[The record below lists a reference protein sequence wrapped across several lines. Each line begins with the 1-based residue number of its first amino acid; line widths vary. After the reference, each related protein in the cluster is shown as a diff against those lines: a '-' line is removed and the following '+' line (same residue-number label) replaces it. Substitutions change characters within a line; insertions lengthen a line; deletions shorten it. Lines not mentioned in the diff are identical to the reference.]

1 MGSFYTN
8 VTLRTEQQPDVVAA
22 LRAAGRKALVSQP
35 INGCVVVYDRESED
49 QDSKVLNK
57 LAGTLSAKLKCA
69 ALAVLIHDD
78 DLLVY
83 ALFQDGK
90 LADEYVSWPALF
102 DDSAS
107 ESPEGGDAEVLARA
121 FGAESNIDQIE
132 SVLRQTRAGNTEEGF
147 VFEYERHEALV
158 AALGAPTIAVS
169 TGYNYIEQGELPED
183 TTEESFTRVG

>member
-8 VTLRTEQQPDVVAA
+8 VTLRTEQQPNVVAA
-22 LRAAGRKALVSQP
+22 LKGRQAYVSQP
-35 INGCVVVYDRESED
+35 MNGCIVVYDRKSEE
-49 QDSKVLNK
+49 QSKDLNK
-57 LAGTLSAKLKCA
+57 LTGMLSAKLKCA
-69 ALAVLIHDD
+69 ALSVLIHDD
-78 DLLVY
+78 DALFY

-158 AALGAPTIAVS
+158 AALGIPTIAVS

>member
-8 VTLRTEQQPDVVAA
+8 VTLRTEQQPSVVAA
-22 LRAAGRKALVSQP
+22 LKGREAYVSQP
-35 INGCVVVYDRESED
+35 VNGCIVVYDRESED
-49 QDSKVLNK
+49 QSKALPK

-78 DLLVY
+78 DLLEY
-83 ALFQDGK
+83 TLYQDGK
-90 LADEYVSWPALF
+90 LADKYVSWPAFL

-132 SVLRQTRAGNTEEGF
+132 SVLRQTRAGNRDEGF
-147 VFEYERHEALV
+147 IFEYERHEALV
-158 AALGAPTIAVS
+158 AALGIPTIAVS
-169 TGYNYIEQGELPED
+169 TGFNYIEQGELPED
-183 TTEESFTRVG
+183 TTEASFTRVG